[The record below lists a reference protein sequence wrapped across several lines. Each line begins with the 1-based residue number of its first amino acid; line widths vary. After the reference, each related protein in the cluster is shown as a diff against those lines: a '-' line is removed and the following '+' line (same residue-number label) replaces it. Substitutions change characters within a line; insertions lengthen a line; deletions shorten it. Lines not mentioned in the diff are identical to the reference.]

1 LTRVVAPSVAI
12 LARRD
17 DVAAV
22 ALATLL
28 RRRRCR
34 VVLAYDHDLAVA
46 QVVHR
51 PSSGSV
57 RGGTGASTLALAGDV
72 VRLADGTSIDATTDV
87 VVCRIATLA
96 PARQASPTR
105 QSYAEAEMFA
115 LALSWLSGLGDAVL
129 NRPSPTSL
137 AGADVDLLRL
147 HRLAGDAGLA
157 VPHLQ
162 LSVNAARGRVPSRR
176 QRLGWTGPWLPRSA
190 AMADPEVTG
199 PPLPRPGAW
208 SEPVQP
214 AGTALVLGAAVH
226 GAPTSLHSRLAV
238 LAAAAGLAVCEIGLG
253 HTASA
258 AEPAVT
264 GVSAVP
270 GLAEPGRLPLL
281 ADFLAERGLRRRQE
295 RAA

>member
-1 LTRVVAPSVAI
+1 VVAPSVAI

-34 VVLAYDHDLAVA
+34 VVLAFDHDLAVA
-46 QVVHR
+46 HVVHR

-72 VRLADGTSIDATTDV
+72 VRLPDGTSIDATTDV

-96 PARQASPTR
+96 PARQSSPTR

-137 AGADVDLLRL
+137 AGAEVDLLHL
-147 HRLAGDAGLA
+147 HRLASGVGLA
-157 VPHLQ
+157 VPDLR
-162 LSVNAARGRVPSRR
+162 LWVNAARSPG
-176 QRLGWTGPWLPRSA
+176 QA
-190 AMADPEVTG
+190 AREGTG
-199 PPLPRPGAW
+199 PPLPRPGTW
-208 SEPVQP
+208 SEPVEP
-214 AGTALVLGAAVH
+214 ICRALVLGATVH
-226 GAPTSLHSRLAV
+226 GAPSSLHSRLAV
-238 LAAAAGLAVCEIGLG
+238 LAAAAGLVVCEIGLG
-253 HTASA
+253 RTASLD
-258 AEPAVT
+258 EPVVT
-264 GVSAVP
+264 GISAVP
-270 GLAEPGRLPLL
+270 LLAEPGRLALL
-281 ADFLAERGLRRRQE
+281 ADFLAERGQRRQE

>member
-1 LTRVVAPSVAI
+1 VVAPSVAI

-28 RRRRCR
+28 RRGRRCQ
-34 VVLAYDHDLAVA
+34 VVLAYDQDLAWARVI
-46 QVVHR
+46 HR

-57 RGGTGASTLALAGDV
+57 RGGGAASALALPGDV
-72 VRLADGTSIDATTDV
+72 LRLPDGTSIDAMTGV

-96 PARQASPTR
+96 PARQPSPE
-105 QSYAEAEMFA
+105 QQAYAEAEMFA

-147 HRLAGDAGLA
+147 HRLAADAGLA

-162 LSVNAARGRVPSRR
+162 LSVNAARGRVGTGR
-176 QRLGWTGPWLPRSA
+176 QRLEWTGPWLPRSA
-190 AMADPEVTG
+190 AMAGPEVTG
-199 PPLPRPGAW
+199 PPLPRPEAW

-214 AGTALVLGAAVH
+214 TGTALVLGAAVH
-226 GAPTSLHSRLAV
+226 GAPSSLHARLAA
-238 LAAAAGLAVCEIGLG
+238 LAAAAGLVVCEIGLG
-253 HTASA
+253 RTASF
-258 AEPAVT
+258 AEPVVI
-264 GVSAVP
+264 GISAVP
-270 GLAEPGRLPLL
+270 GLAEPGRLALL
-281 ADFLAERGLRRRQE
+281 ADFLTERAHRRRQE